1 MNDQMIERARQAYRA
16 GDFSTAAQLFQAG
29 KDPSEA
35 NGAVDHLLGNSLMK
49 LGRYA
54 EADRAYESALSDA
67 SYGKRGALLT
77 NQGKARLGSGDAE
90 GAVSSFTAATK
101 DGSYATPYKAYMG
114 LGQALEELGRT
125 TEAGVAFRE
134 AALDSTNP
142 APAAALSSLGDCFVE
157 LDRPE
162 DAIESYRT
170 ALDFAGPRDDVRAIN
185 ASLGT
190 AAVAANRLTEATDA
204 FKNATADGIYQL
216 TAEQQA
222 AYDRAE
228 EMLSQASSAAT
239 VQSSAAVGN
248 GYSEGIDPLDPLG
261 QSGEL
266 MPDPSDTGF
275 FTLTESEMI
284 QQDKRQAKVRRKH
297 RHTGLKVFLVIVIV
311 LLLAALGLAYAYTQ
325 GYGYPT
331 QQQTLTSLFEAA
343 SNDEDCTEYLSSDL
357 SESSRD
363 VIVAT
368 IPDDAEPT
376 IEGLDR
382 SMTESTA
389 TVSVELSLG
398 GTMTY
403 EVDFV
408 REGLGWVVSDI
419 SADVG
424 DLETESA
431 ETSTDEST
439 DESTGE
445 STEES
450 ADSTSSETEESS
462 DEAE

>member
-16 GDFSTAAQLFQAG
+16 GDYTTAVQLFQAG
-29 KDPSEA
+29 KDPSEP
-35 NGAVDHLLGNSLMK
+35 NGAADHLLGNSLMK

-54 EADRAYESALSDA
+54 EADRAYESALADA

-77 NQGKARLGSGDAE
+77 NQGKARLGAGDAE

-125 TEAGVAFRE
+125 TDAGVAFRE
-134 AALDSTNP
+134 AAMDGTNP
-142 APAAALSSLGDCFVE
+142 APAAALSSLGDCFME

-190 AAVAANRLTEATDA
+190 AAVAASRLTEATDA

-216 TAEQQA
+216 TPEQQA

-228 EMLSQASSAAT
+228 EMLTQAGSAST
-239 VQSSAAVGN
+239 IQSSAAVGN
-248 GYSEGIDPLDPLG
+248 GYSSGIDPLDPLG
-261 QSGEL
+261 KSGEF

-284 QQDKRQAKVRRKH
+284 QQDKREAKVRRKH
-297 RHTGLKVFLVIVIV
+297 HHTGLKVFLVIVVV
-311 LLLAALGLAYAYTQ
+311 LLVIIVGLAFAYTQ

-343 SNDEDCTEYLSSDL
+343 SNDEDCTEYLSSEL

-419 SADVG
+419 AADVG
-424 DLETESA
+424 ELETDTA
-431 ETSTDEST
+431 DEST
-439 DESTGE
+439 DESTESEPTETE
-445 STEES
+445 STESTES
-450 ADSTSSETEESS
+450 TETEESS
-462 DEAE
+462 EEEA